1 MIPFDPKSVYTRGYI
16 NALNSVNRRFLSRS
30 ISDQLVELGKS
41 DDMRGAELSLE
52 AMHQKARELA
62 WYRDEDAEKG
72 PFVVSGS
79 RAPVDFHCSRDMYP
93 QMVVQYVRILR
104 DMGFT
109 VPDGK
114 IIPKQVFGIDYF
126 DIEYAGQKL
135 TFCNSDVHGH
145 LNPGTVVA
153 PDLSDIICGDGGI
166 GWTVVSPN
174 RHWVWRNCK
183 SK

>member
-1 MIPFDPKSVYTRGYI
+1 MIPFDPQSMYTGEYI
-16 NALNSVNRRFLSRS
+16 KAMNSVRRQFQRQS
-30 ISDQLVELGKS
+30 ISDQLVELGKC
-41 DDMRGAELSLE
+41 DDMLGEELSLE
-52 AMHQKARELA
+52 AMHRKARELA
-62 WYRDEDAEKG
+62 WYRDEDVDKG

-135 TFCNSDVHGH
+135 TFCNSDVNGM
-145 LNPGTVVA
+145 LNQGTVLA
-153 PDLSDIICGDGGI
+153 IDLSDIICGDGGI